1 VKHYEHPETAA
12 THADQELNGTRAVTP
27 PIWQTA
33 TFRADTAEEFL
44 DVATRVQSD
53 RFYTRYG
60 NPNHAQAAAVI
71 ASLEGGESAL
81 VTASGMAAMT
91 LAVLGSVRA
100 GDHVIAQKTH
110 YASTLT
116 LLRDVGARLG
126 FRTTFVDQTDAGA
139 FAAAIEPSTR
149 LIVIE
154 TPTNPTMTL
163 TDIGAVATL
172 ARRHGITTVIDNTF
186 ASPLNQRP
194 LDLGI
199 DVVVHSATK
208 YLAGHS
214 DVTAGALVARKDRI
228 EELWKLSLVLGATLG
243 PFDAWLLLRGL
254 RTVALRVPRQCA
266 SALALAEVLERHPRV
281 HCVHYP
287 GLPSHPQHELA
298 KRQMLGF
305 GGMLSF
311 EVDGS
316 FADADAV
323 LTRLELG
330 QRAASLG
337 GVETLVVHPA
347 AMWARSMSAE
357 ELAAAGV
364 SPTLIRV
371 SVGIEHVDDL
381 TRDFAQALG

>member
-12 THADQELNGTRAVTP
+12 THADQELNETRSVAP

-33 TFRADTAEEFL
+33 TFRAETAEEFL

-60 NPNHAQAAAVI
+60 NPNHGQASAVI
-71 ASLEGGESAL
+71 ASLEGGEAAL

-91 LAVLGSVRA
+91 LAVLGSLRA

-116 LLRDVGARLG
+116 LLRDLGARLG
-126 FRTTFVDQTDAGA
+126 IRATFVDQTDAGA
-139 FAAAIEPSTR
+139 FASAIEPETR

-163 TDIGAVATL
+163 TDIAAVAAL
-172 ARRHGITTVIDNTF
+172 ARERGITTIIDNTF

-194 LDLGI
+194 LEHGI
-199 DVVVHSATK
+199 DIVVHSATK

-214 DVTAGALVARKDRI
+214 DVMAGAVIASRARI
-228 EELWKLSLVLGATLG
+228 EDLWKTSLVLGATLG

-254 RTVALRVPRQCA
+254 RTVALRVPRQGVNA
-266 SALALAEVLERHPRV
+266 MALAELLERHPRV
-281 HCVHYP
+281 RRVHYP
-287 GLPSHPQHELA
+287 GLPSHPQHALA
-298 KRQMLGF
+298 RRQMLGF
-305 GGMLSF
+305 GGMFSF
-311 EVDGS
+311 EVEGS

-323 LTRLELG
+323 LSRLELG
-330 QRAASLG
+330 LRAASLG

-347 AMWARSMSAE
+347 AMWARAMSAE
-357 ELAAAGV
+357 ELVAAGV

-371 SVGIEHVDDL
+371 SVGVEHIDDL
-381 TRDFAQALG
+381 TRDFTQALG